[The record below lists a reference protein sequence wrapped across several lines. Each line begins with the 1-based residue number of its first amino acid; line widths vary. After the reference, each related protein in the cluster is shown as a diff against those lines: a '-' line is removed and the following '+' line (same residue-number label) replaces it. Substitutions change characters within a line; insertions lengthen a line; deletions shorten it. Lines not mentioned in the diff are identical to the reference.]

1 MEVVPAQCCLI
12 CSCLVALP
20 LVLSEKQAGLQSCKQ
35 VVAPSSAAAAAVEE
49 MPAAAADGK
58 LCSSAVHSPTPLT
71 LGRAT

>member
-1 MEVVPAQCCLI
+1 MEVVLAQCCLI

-35 VVAPSSAAAAAVEE
+35 VVAPSSAAAVEE

-58 LCSSAVHSPTPLT
+58 LCLSAVHSPTPLT